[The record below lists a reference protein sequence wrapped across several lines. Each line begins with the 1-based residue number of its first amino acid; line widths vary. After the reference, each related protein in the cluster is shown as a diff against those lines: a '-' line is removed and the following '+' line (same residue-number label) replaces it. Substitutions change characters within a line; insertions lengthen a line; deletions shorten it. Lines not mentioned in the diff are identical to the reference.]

1 MAIQS
6 SRRCNGWLSW
16 QHHFRRASR
25 IIGQPIDR
33 DIEGNDPEFI
43 VVEHDLMMIEH
54 KGTLEEFQSKMEEL
68 HRRAAGEGE
77 WNDEAWEALDEPNL
91 N

>member
-1 MAIQS
+1 MTK
-6 SRRCNGWLSW
+6 
-16 QHHFRRASR
+16 F
-25 IIGQPIDR
+25 IDL

-68 HRRAAGEGE
+68 RRRAAGEGE

>member
-1 MAIQS
+1 MTKY
-6 SRRCNGWLSW
+6 
-16 QHHFRRASR
+16 
-25 IIGQPIDR
+25 IDL

-43 VVEHDLMMIEH
+43 VVEHDFGDVVMMEH
-54 KGTLEEFQSKMEEL
+54 KGTLEEFQSKMEEIR
-68 HRRAAGEGE
+68 RRAAGEGE